1 MYASNNY
8 NDSKFS
14 SEQLAEVVER
24 LKAVECKWKTIFY
37 SSDVHKTA
45 LEQLFNVQIGSD
57 DLIVENLEGRFRLI
71 KSTSLISALG
81 TENTMFVVD
90 GIWEG

>member
-1 MYASNNY
+1 MCTSNNY
-8 NDSKFS
+8 SDLKFS

-24 LKAVECKWKTIFY
+24 LKAVERKWKTIFY

-45 LEQLFNVQIGSD
+45 LEQLFNVQIDSD
-57 DLIVENLEGRFRLI
+57 DLIVENLEGKFRLI
-71 KSTSLISALG
+71 KPTSLISALG

-90 GIWEG
+90 GIWEE